1 MGSWFLQGVG
11 IVWLI
16 VNWTINWYNGTF
28 FAWGAKETRHS
39 PWGRVN
45 QYNWLCYA
53 ILDLTISILNYSYT
67 AHWNKLVI
75 ELILDNLKSNWFK
88 LLYCSLGLVFVIWIG
103 YNFAFTRVCNIS
115 ETKKQYVFNIILKLQ
130 IVNYF
135 VILLQR
141 LCLCLFIPNHNWF
154 VPIEFWIIC
163 RTAIIV
169 VIEFQ
174 YLFSILV
181 TVQFDLDSSSVNSS

>member
-1 MGSWFLQGVG
+1 M
-11 IVWLI
+11 WLI
-16 VNWTINWYNGTF
+16 VNWTINWYSGTF
-28 FAWGAKETRHS
+28 FAWGVKETRRS

-45 QYNWLCYA
+45 QYHWLCYA
-53 ILDLTISILNYSYT
+53 ILDLTLSILNCSCT

-88 LLYCSLGLVFVIWIG
+88 LLYCSLGLVFVIWIR

-115 ETKKQYVFNIILKLQ
+115 ETEKQPVLWYYTKTSNCKLFCDSSSE
-130 IVNYF
+130 IVS
-135 VILLQR
+135 
-141 LCLCLFIPNHNWF
+141 LFLISNHNWF

-169 VIEFQ
+169 VIQFQ

-181 TVQFDLDSSSVNSS
+181 AVQSDLNLSLIHIWRCRRRG